1 MMEDLAEDPKEVLEE
16 VKTFFGEF
24 SMEMPA

>member
-16 VKTFFGEF
+16 VKPFFGEF